1 MPVTKKPKP
10 STRKKTGG
18 VNLAPLLSAA
28 LLALVKISL
37 DDIKKKK
44 SNRATKSRSRSQ
56 TRTK

>member
-10 STRKKTGG
+10 SSRKKTGG

-37 DDIKKKK
+37 DDIKKNN
-44 SNRATKSRSRSQ
+44 NRATKSRTRTQ

>member
-1 MPVTKKPKP
+1 MPVKKPKQP
-10 STRKKTGG
+10 SSRKKTGG

-28 LLALVKISL
+28 LLAFVKVGL

-44 SNRATKSRSRSQ
+44 GDRATKSRSRTQ